1 MKRIRIVLVALAVSL
16 SAPFAGSATAQAHS
30 GYQHPRAVISYVAL
44 GDSYSAGVGNG
55 EYGTS
60 GECMRSA
67 KAYPELLDDR
77 YDRLELVEAGFRACS
92 GATTDSLVDDQLPA
106 APNGDVEKVTVTI
119 GGNDI
124 GTFTLL
130 PDCLGL
136 DGVPGCSEIG
146 KGNLAHAIKHV
157 LPGKMAN
164 ALNRIH
170 AAYPNGTVYVGGYM
184 QLFGDRKEDCTV
196 GQLNSQ
202 SFSVNYADKVW
213 LNKMARK
220 LNATIK
226 AAVRDARS
234 TMPAK
239 YVDVSHVFDG
249 HGLCDS
255 RRPWFFTLDA
265 TNLQGLLHPTLPGQR
280 AYARAFHAA
289 GVTR

>member
-1 MKRIRIVLVALAVSL
+1 MKRLQIVLVALAVSL
-16 SAPFAGSATAQAHS
+16 SAPFTDPPTAQAHS
-30 GYQHPRAVISYVAL
+30 GYQPPRNVVTYVAL

-55 EYGTS
+55 KYDEKSGT
-60 GECMRSA
+60 CMRSA
-67 KAYPELLDDR
+67 KAYPKLLAR
-77 YDRLELVEAGFRACS
+77 YDRLTLDFKACS
-92 GATTDSLVDDQLPA
+92 GATTDSLIDDQLPA
-106 APNGDVEKVTVTI
+106 APDGDVEKVTVTI

-146 KGNLAHAIKHV
+146 KGKLSGAINDV
-157 LPGKMAN
+157 LPGKMSN
-164 ALNRIH
+164 ALTSIH
-170 AAYPNGTVYVGGYM
+170 ATYPNATVYVGGYM
-184 QLFGDRKEDCTV
+184 QLFGDRKEACTV

-202 SFSVNYADKVW
+202 SFSVNHADKVW

-226 AAVRDARS
+226 KAVRDARAA
-234 TMPAK
+234 MPAR
-239 YVDVSHVFDG
+239 YVDVAHVFDG

-265 TNLQGLLHPTLPGQR
+265 TNLEGLLHPTARGQLE
-280 AYARAFHAA
+280 YAVAFHHA
-289 GVTR
+289 GVGS

>member
-1 MKRIRIVLVALAVSL
+1 M
-16 SAPFAGSATAQAHS
+16 
-30 GYQHPRAVISYVAL
+30 
-44 GDSYSAGVGNG
+44 
-55 EYGTS
+55 
-60 GECMRSA
+60 
-67 KAYPELLDDR
+67 
-77 YDRLELVEAGFRACS
+77 
-92 GATTDSLVDDQLPA
+92 
-106 APNGDVEKVTVTI
+106 

-136 DGVPGCSEIG
+136 DGVPGCSDIEKG
-146 KGNLAHAIKHV
+146 KFTGAIKHV
-157 LPGKMAN
+157 LPGKMSK
-164 ALNRIH
+164 ALSRIH
-170 AAYPNGTVYVGGYM
+170 AAYPNATVYVGGYM

-226 AAVRDARS
+226 KAVRNARA

-239 YVDVSHVFDG
+239 YVDVAHVFDG

-255 RRPWFFTLDA
+255 RRPWFFNLDA
-265 TNLQGLLHPTLPGQR
+265 TNVQGLLHPTERGQR
-280 AYARAFHAA
+280 AYARAFHHA
-289 GVTR
+289 GVAK